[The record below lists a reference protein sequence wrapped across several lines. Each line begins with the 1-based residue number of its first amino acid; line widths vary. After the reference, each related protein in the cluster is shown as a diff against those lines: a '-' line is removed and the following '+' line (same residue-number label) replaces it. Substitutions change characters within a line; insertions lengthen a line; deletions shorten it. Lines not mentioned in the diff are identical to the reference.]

1 LPLSAAALTRRFS
14 IAIALSW
21 SVPAILSLFF
31 LEVAELPP
39 RFSGLSDLGWLS
51 YGYCG
56 LAVVAAVLMLRR
68 AMVSVVAD
76 QTGPDA
82 AHRRFRRLGRLA
94 VLTVALVFAH
104 LLVGAS
110 LVMLDAGLLWN
121 AAPSNLLLF
130 LGLVGLLALVILTPL
145 YVYCHGLFGEFF
157 GAYLGSRAIMPI
169 SLRMVVVGM
178 GVCVVAAGFGP
189 LYQFI
194 ETGAIPPEL
203 LLVSGA
209 QVGYAAL
216 VAFIAYRGQTRS
228 LQPLERLLAV
238 HRVEDRADLQQIS
251 ARSLDEIGVFTT
263 QLRDQLLARLD
274 YEQELEASEARTLMF
289 AQAAS
294 DYFYEIDED
303 LNFSFISER
312 FEELTGIPGALI
324 VGQSA
329 LGLGKGYVSAE
340 AQRHLE
346 DLRAHR
352 PYRNYRFSV
361 PTRNGGSL
369 HLQISALPIFD
380 GDGRFRGYRGTGT
393 NVTDFVEAQQR
404 LIGKETQ
411 LAQAQ
416 KMEAVGQLTGG
427 LAHDFNNL
435 LTTIMGNLEL
445 VLAQEDASVSGR
457 RYANAALDAAQRS
470 ALLVQRLLAFSRR
483 QSLNPEPMKLDILL
497 AGMEDLLRPTLG
509 ENVVLELDI
518 ESAAAVCMVDGG
530 QLEQVFL
537 NLAINARDAMPNGGR
552 LQIAL
557 SDVDVVAGDAYRLA
571 PGSYVRIEVSDTGT
585 GIPEDQLLHVFE
597 PFFTTKDPG
606 AGSGLGLS
614 MVYGFVIQSGG
625 RVSVANREGG
635 GVRVEMLL
643 PAASQVND
651 EVPMERPFSAGGDG
665 HRLLVVEDDPAL
677 NQLVTHNLNDLGYQ
691 VVAVSRGQ
699 QAMEFLDRHPNVDL
713 VLCDVVLAGEHSGLD
728 VARHLAVTGHG
739 ARILLMSGY
748 ALTEIERQVPLQDSM
763 QLLHKPFHRRQLA
776 ERVAEVLS
784 QTGTADRRR
793 ASC

>member
-1 LPLSAAALTRRFS
+1 MRLSAAALTRRFS

-21 SVPAILSLFF
+21 SVPAIMSLFF

-56 LAVVAAVLMLRR
+56 LAVVAAVLVLRR
-68 AMVSVVAD
+68 AMASVVAD
-76 QTGPDA
+76 QSGPDA
-82 AHRRFRRLGRLA
+82 SDRRFRRLGRLA
-94 VLTVALVFAH
+94 LLTVILVFSH
-104 LLVGAS
+104 LLVGAT
-110 LVMLDAGLLWN
+110 LVMLDAGLLWD
-121 AAPSNLLLF
+121 AAPSSLLLF

-157 GAYLGSRAIMPI
+157 GRHLGSRAIMPI
-169 SLRMVVVGM
+169 SVRMVVVGM

-209 QVGYAAL
+209 QIGYAAL

-228 LQPLERLLAV
+228 LQPLERLLSV
-238 HRVEDRADLQQIS
+238 HRVEDRGNLQQIS

-289 AQAAS
+289 AQSAS
-294 DYFYEIDED
+294 DYFFEIDED

-329 LGLGKGYVSAE
+329 VDMGKGYVSAE

-352 PYRNYRFSV
+352 PYRSYRFSV
-361 PTRNGGSL
+361 TTRNGGSL
-369 HLQISALPIFD
+369 HLQVSALPIFD
-380 GDGRFRGYRGTGT
+380 GEGRFRGYRGTGT
-393 NVTDFVEAQQR
+393 NVTDYVEAQHQ
-404 LIGKETQ
+404 LIEKEAQ

-416 KMEAVGQLTGG
+416 NMEAVGQLTGG
-427 LAHDFNNL
+427 LAHDFNNF

-445 VLAQEDASVSGR
+445 VLAQEDVSVTGR
-457 RYANAALDAAQRS
+457 RYANAALDAAQRG

-483 QSLNPEPMKLDILL
+483 QSLNPQPTEVGSLL
-497 AGMEDLLRPTLG
+497 AAMGDLLRPALG
-509 ENVVLELDI
+509 ENVALELDI
-518 ESAAAVCMVDGG
+518 GCAPAACMVDRS

-537 NLAINARDAMPNGGR
+537 NLAINARDAMPDGGR
-552 LQIAL
+552 LRIVL
-557 SDVDVVAGDAYRLA
+557 SNLDVGAEDASRLA

-614 MVYGFVIQSGG
+614 MVYGFVAQSGG
-625 RVSVANREGG
+625 RVSVANRHSG

-651 EVPMERPFSAGGDG
+651 EIPVEKPFSAGGDG

-677 NQLVTHNLNDLGYQ
+677 SQLVTHNLEELGYQ
-691 VVAVSRGQ
+691 VVAVSEGQ
-699 QAMEFLDRHPNVDL
+699 QAMEFLDSHPDVDL
-713 VLCDVVLAGEHSGLD
+713 VLCDVVLAGERSGLD
-728 VARHLAVTGHG
+728 VARHLAETEHG
-739 ARILLMSGY
+739 ARVLLMSGY
-748 ALTEIERQVPLQDSM
+748 AETEIERQGPLQDGM

-776 ERVAEVLS
+776 ERVAELLS
-784 QTGTADRRR
+784 QPHAGDRRR
-793 ASC
+793 AG

>member
-1 LPLSAAALTRRFS
+1 MRLSAAALTRRFS

-21 SVPAILSLFF
+21 SLPAILSLSF

-39 RFSGLSDLGWLS
+39 RFSGLGDLGWLS
-51 YGYCG
+51 YGYCA
-56 LAVVAAVLMLRR
+56 LALVAVMLTLRR
-68 AMVSVVAD
+68 AMVSAIAD
-76 QTGPDA
+76 QAVPDA
-82 AHRRFRRLGRLA
+82 ADQRFRGLGRLA
-94 VLTVALVFAH
+94 LLTVILFFSQ
-104 LLVGAS
+104 LLVGAAV
-110 LVMLDAGLLWN
+110 VMLDAGLPWD
-121 AAPSNLLLF
+121 AAPSGVLLF
-130 LGLVGLLALVILTPL
+130 LGLLGLLALVILTPL

-157 GAYLGSRAIMPI
+157 GPHLGSRAIMPI
-169 SLRMVVVGM
+169 SLGVVAVGM

-194 ETGAIPPEL
+194 GTGAIPPAL

-209 QVGYAAL
+209 QTGYAAL
-216 VAFIAYRGQTRS
+216 VAFIAYRSQTQS

-238 HRVEDRADLQQIS
+238 HRVQDRANLQEIS
-251 ARSLDEIGVFTT
+251 ARSLDEIGVFTS

-289 AQAAS
+289 AEAAS

-312 FEELTGIPGALI
+312 FEELTGIPGTLI
-324 VGQSA
+324 LGRSA
-329 LGLGKGYVSAE
+329 LSLGKANVRAE
-340 AQRHLE
+340 AQRHLD

-352 PYRNYRFSV
+352 PYRNYRFSI

-369 HLQISALPIFD
+369 HLQIGGLPVFD
-380 GDGRFRGYRGTGT
+380 GEGRFRGYRGTGT
-393 NVTDFVEAQQR
+393 NVTDHVEAQQQ
-404 LIGKETQ
+404 LIRKETQ

-427 LAHDFNNL
+427 LAHEFNNL
-435 LTTIMGNLEL
+435 LTIIMGNVEL
-445 VLAQEDASVSGR
+445 VLGQADASVSGR
-457 RYANAALDAAQRS
+457 RYASAALDAAQRG

-483 QSLNPEPMKLDILL
+483 QSLNPLPIQLDVLA
-497 AGMEDLLRPTLG
+497 AGMEDLLRPALG
-509 ENVVLELDI
+509 ENVVLELGI
-518 ESAAAVCMVDGG
+518 ESASTVCMVDRG

-537 NLAINARDAMPNGGR
+537 NLATNARDAMPNGGR
-552 LQIAL
+552 LQIVL
-557 SDVDVVAGDAYRLA
+557 SDLDVVADDTCRLA

-614 MVYGFVIQSGG
+614 MVYGFVTQSGG
-625 RVSVANREGG
+625 RVSVANRVGG
-635 GVRVEMLL
+635 GVRVEILL
-643 PAASQVND
+643 PAVTRVDD
-651 EVPMERPFSAGGDG
+651 EIPMERPFSAGGDG
-665 HRLLVVEDDPAL
+665 RQLLVVEDDPAL
-677 NQLVTHNLNDLGYQ
+677 SQLVTHNLNDLGYQ
-691 VVAVSRGQ
+691 AVAVRQGQ
-699 QAMEFLDRHPNVDL
+699 QAMEFLDRHPNVGL
-713 VLCDVVLAGEHSGLD
+713 VLCDVVLVGEHSGLD
-728 VARHLAVTGHG
+728 VARHLAETGHG

-748 ALTEIERQVPLQDSM
+748 AETEIKRQAPLRDGM
-763 QLLHKPFHRRQLA
+763 PLLHKPFHRRQLA